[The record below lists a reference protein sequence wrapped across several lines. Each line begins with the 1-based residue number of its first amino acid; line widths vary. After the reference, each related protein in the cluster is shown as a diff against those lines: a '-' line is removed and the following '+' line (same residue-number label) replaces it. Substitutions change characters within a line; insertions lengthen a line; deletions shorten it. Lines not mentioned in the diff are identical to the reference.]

1 MHIVARVGGAKRKWA
16 NVSYWASELND
27 DNWGWSTVTGWCG
40 TPGRSP
46 SHFRMGKGGYKA
58 CEELTITVKMVSAAF
73 TSKQWTVA
81 VKGHRSYATTGPSH
95 RLDVS
100 FNVRGDYA
108 ARNLPHGLFGQSFS
122 SAAPREGLT
131 DVYPERPG
139 PGEHFV
145 TKAMAEGAIEGTAA
159 MYEVAAPYSTE
170 FAFSRFDALPEDSSR
185 EGSSHEH
192 QFESR
197 NSDGRLTVD
206 LE

>member
-1 MHIVARVGGAKRKWA
+1 MRHINREV
-16 NVSYWASELND
+16 
-27 DNWGWSTVTGWCG
+27 
-40 TPGRSP
+40 P
-46 SHFRMGKGGYKA
+46 S
-58 CEELTITVKMVSAAF
+58 C
-73 TSKQWTVA
+73 
-81 VKGHRSYATTGPSH
+81 
-95 RLDVS
+95 
-100 FNVRGDYA
+100 
-108 ARNLPHGLFGQSFS
+108 
-122 SAAPREGLT
+122 APQRPIAPDGEGLT